1 MPPQWFGGWIWWS
14 TLTAISVEASSVVPL
29 ERADWSTGI
38 GPSWWAKLVYNVFM
52 VYSFQWGLQN
62 NYKQLILALFWS
74 CLKHQD
80 PCGDPSVA
88 SLEECFDWWAFAIV
102 LDIHPREDLMCLM
115 WQDMTRDENVC
126 VAWGLCPNCWVSN
139 ISRWGYGQH
148 WSMVPG
154 DHEVWWRVG
163 VVGPTNTVCIL
174 CIQCVY
180 PNSQSMVSKCFQWFP
195 KGKVFILFWVPVIG
209 DLREIH
215 GCFASLPPPPM
226 IGRIFPCGKWSNPCV
241 SRASFFDGTTVP
253 SMFLCHSISSQGKH
267 LHIPKMDGSIPKNMT
282 RSSANHITD
291 L

>member
-1 MPPQWFGGWIWWS
+1 MYLWS
-14 TLTAISVEASSVVPL
+14 N
-29 ERADWSTGI
+29 R
-38 GPSWWAKLVYNVFM
+38 
-52 VYSFQWGLQN
+52 FQWGLQN
-62 NYKQLILALFWS
+62 NYKQLMLALFWS

-180 PNSQSMVSKCFQWFP
+180 PCISQFPINGFQMFPMVSKEQSVYSILGPCHRRSQRNSWLFRFFAPTSNDWPYFPMRKVVKSMCFQSKFFWWYH
-195 KGKVFILFWVPVIG
+195 GALDVF
-209 DLREIH
+209 
-215 GCFASLPPPPM
+215 
-226 IGRIFPCGKWSNPCV
+226 V
-241 SRASFFDGTTVP
+241 S
-253 SMFLCHSISSQGKH
+253 
-267 LHIPKMDGSIPKNMT
+267 
-282 RSSANHITD
+282 
-291 L
+291 